1 MPQALKQGWGA
12 HRDLSGSAAADAG
25 FVFCVF
31 FAFFSVFF
39 LSRES
44 HKRARA
50 VPPPHSPA
58 LSGRP
63 PHAAVREGGG
73 SGGRGPLG
81 ARGRHVSARPDL
93 LWANGGARRAWNRR
107 NGRAPPRPLPRAS
120 PQLTSRGPGP

>member
-63 PHAAVREGGG
+63 PHAAVREGGE
-73 SGGRGPLG
+73 RREG
-81 ARGRHVSARPDL
+81 AVRRARPS
-93 LWANGGARRAWNRR
+93 RERA
-107 NGRAPPRPLPRAS
+107 A
-120 PQLTSRGPGP
+120 